1 MFQYLKTLINLWGL
15 HKDSKWF
22 EKNPAAQARFED
34 VEDWCEE
41 LEDRVIE
48 VEDLAHPKC
57 GLEGF
62 DGYKPLIDRIEK
74 LEIVVGSLKKN
85 DR

>member
-15 HKDSKWF
+15 HKDSEWF
-22 EKNPAAQARFED
+22 EKNPAAQMRFED

-48 VEDLAHPKC
+48 LESNSHPCKELHEFEAYPDLIK
-57 GLEGF
+57 
-62 DGYKPLIDRIEK
+62 RIEQ
-74 LEIVVGSLKKN
+74 LENK
-85 DR
+85 